1 MSQGIEGSNPSLSA
15 YKYMINDLI
24 SAFILGLIG
33 GVIPGPVLAATFTEI
48 LQSNFLKSFRIILW
62 AMLTE
67 SSVALVSLLVLSSFN
82 LPEAVFRG
90 ISFIGAGVLIW
101 IATQIW
107 KVQKLYTGEKVDFS
121 LAKISAMILANGVLW
136 TFWITV
142 CVPRAILLG
151 EKISFG
157 QFLFLIL
164 VEIGWLFSTVFVAF
178 IFSRFRDLL
187 SRPKVV
193 PVIFKFFALVFIY
206 FALDMVYKSIIFF
219 VIK

>member
-1 MSQGIEGSNPSLSA
+1 
-15 YKYMINDLI
+15 MINDLI

-48 LQSNFLKSFRIILW
+48 LQYNFLKSFRIILW

-67 SSVALVSLLVLSSFN
+67 TSVALVSLLVLSSFN
-82 LPEAVFRG
+82 LQEAVFRG

-107 KVQKLYTGEKVDFS
+107 KVQTLYTGEKVHFS

-142 CVPRAILLG
+142 CVPRAILLS
-151 EKISFG
+151 EKIHFG

-178 IFSRFRDLL
+178 IFSRFRTLL
-187 SRPKVV
+187 SGPKVV
-193 PVIFKFFALVFIY
+193 PIIFKIFALVFIY
-206 FALDMVYKSIIFF
+206 FALDMVYKSIVFF